1 MSALILSILLTI
13 AGLGL
18 FIFTWGLHPFAWE
31 PTLHPLLG
39 WILCGL
45 GVLIPGISF
54 WWLVIEEEEWEVW
67 GISAVVGLLVFLV
80 GWYLEFLLLL
90 FPYLLG
96 GLLYLASFILVGLG
110 VREAWW
116 EWQAWRVLNKWR
128 HGASDSFDPFDD
140 ADNSSHERQHEQ
152 RADDPQDEAVDPF
165 KWARSVL
172 GITPDATKQRNS

>member
-1 MSALILSILLTI
+1 MHAHSGCLAFVALQLLNAVVILDAIGPRSTPSFLAFNQRVPVTMSALILSILLTI

-67 GISAVVGLLVFLV
+67 ASR
-80 GWYLEFLLLL
+80 LLL
-90 FPYLLG
+90 
-96 GLLYLASFILVGLG
+96 
-110 VREAWW
+110 
-116 EWQAWRVLNKWR
+116 
-128 HGASDSFDPFDD
+128 DC
-140 ADNSSHERQHEQ
+140 
-152 RADDPQDEAVDPF
+152 
-165 KWARSVL
+165 
-172 GITPDATKQRNS
+172 